1 MTLVT
6 FSSQETPLEL
16 KHSTYALLGYYIP
29 DLNIYSRN
37 TLTLFFGYTNNY
49 LLQNYVDLLFVI
61 HSTWQVTHPTRLRQ
75 SMSALVGDPDPYPQV
90 FQFQNA
96 IISLCGFW
104 PPGGL
109 KPQVK
114 NLWVLEYSY

>member
-1 MTLVT
+1 MGWVHAKVAQRELAYIEAKPLVGH
-6 FSSQETPLEL
+6 FFEPKIIHIQCACGFQVQC
-16 KHSTYALLGYYIP
+16 HSKLLVGVGHC
-29 DLNIYSRN
+29 
-37 TLTLFFGYTNNY
+37 FA
-49 LLQNYVDLLFVI
+49 
-61 HSTWQVTHPTRLRQ
+61 WQVTHPSRLMQ
-75 SMSALVGDPDPYPQV
+75 STSALTDDPDPYPQV

-114 NLWVLEYSY
+114 NLWVLKYSY